1 MAREKEEKPDVLYV
15 GVQNPIEIRRTI
27 LEATK
32 DVVEI
37 LQKYERFRAVREE
50 KIKTVNSL
58 REQVKEI
65 TKLVAKLKSELP
77 KVDVRVR
84 LHKEQEMVEA
94 ERKAAK
100 QAGKPKK
107 KAPAPKKEA
116 APPKTK
122 ELSDL
127 EKLEAELSA
136 IEGKL
141 GKV

>member
-116 APPKTK
+116 APP
-122 ELSDL
+122 
-127 EKLEAELSA
+127 
-136 IEGKL
+136 
-141 GKV
+141 